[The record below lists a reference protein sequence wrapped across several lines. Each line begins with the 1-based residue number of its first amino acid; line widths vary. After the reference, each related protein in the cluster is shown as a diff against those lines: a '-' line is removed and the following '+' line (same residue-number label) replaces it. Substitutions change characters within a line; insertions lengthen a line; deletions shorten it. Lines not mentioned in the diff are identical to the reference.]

1 MREEIAYREM
11 KDEVQTKMAESQDF
25 HDPSMRPEAHRAAER
40 DAHRTPG
47 ADRMP
52 TPEEERLAEQQKV
65 PPGTAEHYEEMAR
78 IGADQKGEGRID

>member
-11 KDEVQTKMAESQDF
+11 KQEEK
-25 HDPSMRPEAHRAAER
+25 AHRAAER
-40 DAHRTPG
+40 DARRQPG

-52 TPEEERLAEQQKV
+52 TPEEEQLAEQQEM

-78 IGADQKGEGRID
+78 IGANQKGEGRID